1 MGKIPQESLL
11 SDDGVRSDGRRVDEA
26 RPFEVQVGVLTQAN
40 GSALVKQ
47 GKNLIL
53 AGVIGPYEA
62 ERHSQY
68 LDRGVLRTRYHMQP
82 YSTNERK
89 SPTFTRREI
98 ELSRAVREALEPA
111 VILTDL
117 PRAQID
123 VFIEVLQ
130 ADGGTR
136 CASVN
141 AASVALADAG
151 VPMRDLVTAVAIG
164 KVRDT
169 LVVDINDL
177 EDENGQADFPIAM
190 MPSKDKI
197 TLLQMNGL
205 LTQEEIHKSIEMAR
219 GVIRSLYEVQVE
231 ALKRRYAPL
240 AASGNREGGSDA

>member
-1 MGKIPQESLL
+1 MAKLSQEELL
-11 SDDGVRSDGRRVDEA
+11 TDEGIRTDGRKIDEA
-26 RPFEVQVGVLTQAN
+26 RPFDVEVGVLTQAD
-40 GSALVKQ
+40 GSALVRQ

-53 AGVIGPYEA
+53 AGVMGPYEA
-62 ERHSQY
+62 ERHSQF
-68 LDRGVLRTRYHMQP
+68 LDRSSLRVRYHMQP

-89 SPTFTRREI
+89 SPTYSRREI
-98 ELSRAVREALEPA
+98 ELSRAIREALEPA
-111 VILTDL
+111 IILTEL
-117 PRAQID
+117 PRTQID
-123 VFIEVLQ
+123 VFVEVLQ

-151 VPMRDLVTAVAIG
+151 IPMRDLVTAVAIG

-190 MPSKDKI
+190 MPNKGKI

-205 LTQEEIHKSIEMAR
+205 LTQDEIKRSVEMAKR
-219 GVIRSLYEVQVE
+219 VIDSLYAVQVN
-231 ALKRRYAPL
+231 ALKKKYAPL
-240 AASGNREGGSDA
+240 AAPNEG